1 MICFSSFV
9 FQNRCMDTENKEVFY
24 VYILQSLN
32 TKAKTPAAFGKA
44 YPDAKFSII
53 NKDNYLDWITDKNL
67 T

>member
-1 MICFSSFV
+1 
-9 FQNRCMDTENKEVFY
+9 MDTENKEVFY

-53 NKDNYLDWITDKNL
+53 NQDNYLDWITDKNL